1 MKKLRISGFHCF
13 LYNKSE
19 ILIVLYESNFTM
31 LSTLNKYMRTHP
43 VEKPFPCYSF
53 ESTISINSGFKHH
66 TIINTGERH
75 FWYKDFQS
83 RFSHG
88 SHLKECMLI
97 YFGEEPYHWILGV
110 KIFQE
115 IKSHDKAQ
123 KIFLKLTVKYMIY
136 KIFKYK
142 VDHIHKV

>member
-1 MKKLRISGFHCF
+1 MKCNIEWKLRISVFHCF

-19 ILIVLYESNFTM
+19 ILIVLCESNFTT
-31 LSTLNKYMRTHP
+31 LSTLNKYMRTHT
-43 VEKPFPCYSF
+43 VEKPYPSYSF

-66 TIINTGERH
+66 TIIITGKRH

-83 RFSHG
+83 GFLHG

-97 YFGEEPYHWILGV
+97 YFGEEPYHWILGG

-115 IKSHDKAQ
+115 FKSQQAHDKAQ
-123 KIFLKLTVKYMIY
+123 KFFSHVCKS
-136 KIFKYK
+136 FSWS
-142 VDHIHKV
+142 